1 VLQGHT
7 IRGGGEQSVR
17 SDRTIRISRGIS
29 GGSVGN
35 FRRSELE
42 C

>member
-17 SDRTIRISRGIS
+17 SDRTIIF
-29 GGSVGN
+29 V
-35 FRRSELE
+35 FPEVFLE
-42 C
+42 VLLAILDGPN